1 MARAS
6 AVTSFLEGFNAG
18 WDTVGK
24 VGTAYGLKKLD
35 KEEER
40 LEAGLKA
47 DPETGKYSVFG
58 MDFDETPNQYQ
69 ISEAR
74 NMAQAKV
81 YDRYGDTDTASGLRS
96 NALASRT
103 SGQAYKTSQQAYD
116 QSEELFPGKLKN
128 QQLTNSN
135 LGLVG
140 QQTQQQIDQADKMN
154 PLILELQQLNIDGKG
169 ASNRAQ
175 EISNVLSEMTVAQR
189 ELTDPIAIQQ
199 AQATLNNTKGVGIG
213 QDLTN
218 QYKQETMQDRVDTVT
233 AQRRTAETGAELGEL
248 TLDANVA
255 RTIADSQYAVN
266 TLDPK
271 VRAVIAN
278 ADAAE
283 LDTMFAE
290 QTFDTRR
297 DSLSTSLDISKKNL
311 ERMENE
317 DPHRLQGLI
326 DSNIL
331 TALNIDAKTLD
342 NDKKALIDGINQSYY
357 DALVKGDFTG
367 VEQNLMPFA
376 AQVYNDTNV
385 ADDDNKAVQNED
397 GSFSIVGPDGK
408 VVGSASDILQT
419 LPMNEKRD
427 VIRQAQAYAVAS
439 ITGDYGAINELYK
452 TEAWLNYYQA
462 KSQKPALTKAQWAI
476 QRFNANPL
484 DRLAIAI
491 LGGDNAESIIAQQE
505 DPAYQLMNGGLNST
519 GGGSDNNGGGN
530 RPPSLTDNSGTSPPA
545 NGVTPVEQ
553 APQLNGGQQ
562 IVSAL
567 NDTAG
572 VFSARLSV
580 DEFAS
585 RMATEPKQA
594 RNSRYDEQ
602 LANRQNMTALLQDPV
617 AVDQAISEVTSQI
630 DQLAS
635 RPERAKGAA
644 GQRVKLERLLE
655 ELKSLRQGLGPSV
668 AP

>member
-35 KEEER
+35 TEEER

-58 MDFDETPNQYQ
+58 MNFDEAPDQYQ

-116 QSEELFPGKLKN
+116 QSAELFPGQLKN
-128 QQLTNSN
+128 QQLTNAN
-135 LGLVG
+135 LGLTG
-140 QQTQQQIDQADKMN
+140 QRTQQQLDQADIMN
-154 PLILELQQLNIDGKG
+154 PLIVELQKLNIDGKG

-175 EISNVLSEMTVAQR
+175 ELSNVLSEMTRSQR
-189 ELTDPIAIQQ
+189 EITDPIAVDQ
-199 AQATLNNTKGVGIG
+199 ARANLANAKGRGIG

-218 QYKQETMQDRVDTVT
+218 QFNQETMQARVDTVA
-233 AQRRTAETGAELGEL
+233 AQLRSAKNNAEFGEL
-248 TLDANVA
+248 TLGARVGEAVA
-255 RTIADSQYAVN
+255 ASQYAIN
-266 TLDPK
+266 TLDPR
-271 VRAVIAN
+271 VRAAIAK
-278 ADAAE
+278 ADITELEAAY
-283 LDTMFAE
+283 AE
-290 QTFDTRR
+290 KTFDTRR
-297 DSLSTSLDISKKNL
+297 DSLSTSLDISKQNL

-342 NDKKALIDGINQSYY
+342 NDKRAQIDGINQSYY

-408 VVGSASDILQT
+408 VIGSASDILQT

-491 LGGDNAESIIAQQE
+491 LGGDNAEIIIEQQL
-505 DPAYQLMNGGLNST
+505 DPAFQLENGGLKST
-519 GGGSDNNGGGN
+519 GGGN
-530 RPPSLTDNSGTSPPA
+530 RPPNLTDDSGTSP
-545 NGVTPVEQ
+545 PVEQ

-572 VFSARLSV
+572 IFSTRLSV
-580 DEFAS
+580 AEFAS
-585 RMATEPKQA
+585 RMATTPKQA
-594 RNSRYDEQ
+594 HNSRYEEQ

-630 DQLAS
+630 DQLESQPKKA
-635 RPERAKGAA
+635 RRVA

>member
-35 KEEER
+35 TEEER

-58 MDFDETPNQYQ
+58 MNFDEAPDQYQ

-116 QSEELFPGKLKN
+116 QSAELFPGQLKN
-128 QQLTNSN
+128 QQLTNAN
-135 LGLVG
+135 LGLTG
-140 QQTQQQIDQADKMN
+140 QRTQQQLDQADIMN
-154 PLILELQQLNIDGKG
+154 PLIVELQKLNIDGKG

-175 EISNVLSEMTVAQR
+175 ELSNVLSEMTRSQR
-189 ELTDPIAIQQ
+189 EITDPIAVDQ
-199 AQATLNNTKGVGIG
+199 ARANLANAKGRGIG

-218 QYKQETMQDRVDTVT
+218 QFNQETMQARVDTVA
-233 AQRRTAETGAELGEL
+233 AQLRSAKNNAEFGEL
-248 TLDANVA
+248 TLGARVGEAVA
-255 RTIADSQYAVN
+255 ASQYAIN
-266 TLDPK
+266 TLDPR
-271 VRAVIAN
+271 VRAAIAK
-278 ADAAE
+278 ADITELEAAY
-283 LDTMFAE
+283 AE
-290 QTFDTRR
+290 KTFDTRR
-297 DSLSTSLDISKKNL
+297 DSLSTSLDISKQNL

-342 NDKKALIDGINQSYY
+342 NDKRAQIDGINQSYY

-408 VVGSASDILQT
+408 VIGSASDILQT

-491 LGGDNAESIIAQQE
+491 LGGDNAEIIIEQQL
-505 DPAYQLMNGGLNST
+505 DPAFQLENGGLKST
-519 GGGSDNNGGGN
+519 GGGGDNNGGGN
-530 RPPSLTDNSGTSPPA
+530 RPPNLTDDSGTSP
-545 NGVTPVEQ
+545 PVEQ

-572 VFSARLSV
+572 IFSTRLSV
-580 DEFAS
+580 AEFAS
-585 RMATEPKQA
+585 RMATTPKQA
-594 RNSRYDEQ
+594 HNSRYEEQ

-630 DQLAS
+630 DQLESQPKKA
-635 RPERAKGAA
+635 RRVA

>member
-58 MDFDETPNQYQ
+58 MDFDDQPDQYQ

-103 SGQAYKTSQQAYD
+103 SGQAYKTSVQAYD
-116 QSEELFPGKLKN
+116 QSAELFPGQLKN

-135 LGLVG
+135 LGLTG
-140 QQTQQQIDQADKMN
+140 QRTQQQIDQAEIMN
-154 PLILELQQLNIDGKG
+154 PLIVELQQLNIDGKG

-175 EISNVLSEMTVAQR
+175 EISNTLSQMTVDQR
-189 ELTDPIAIQQ
+189 RITDPIAVDQ
-199 AQATLNNTKGVGIG
+199 ANANLATTQKTNTGL
-213 QDLTN
+213 DLGN
-218 QYKQETMQDRVDTVT
+218 QYKQETLQDRIDTVD
-233 AQRRTAETGAELGEL
+233 AQRRAAETGASLGEQ
-248 TLDANVA
+248 TLEATVAETVAN
-255 RTIADSQYAVN
+255 SQYAVN
-266 TLDPK
+266 TLDPR
-271 VRAVIAN
+271 VRATIAN

-283 LDTMFAE
+283 LNTMFAE

-342 NDKKALIDGINQSYY
+342 NDKKAQIDGINQSYY

-505 DPAYQLMNGGLNST
+505 DPAYQLSQNGGVGNGA
-519 GGGSDNNGGGN
+519 GGNGGGGN
-530 RPPSLTDNSGTSPPA
+530 RPPNPKGNSGNPPPE
-545 NGVTPVEQ
+545 NGAEPVAQ

-562 IVSAL
+562 IVSAI

-572 VFSARLSV
+572 IFSTRLSV
-580 DEFAS
+580 DEFAQ
-585 RMATEPKQA
+585 RMSTNPKQA
-594 RNSRYDEQ
+594 RNSRYEEQ

-617 AVDQAISEVTSQI
+617 AVDQAISEVTSQL
-630 DQLAS
+630 DQVAS
-635 RPERAKGAA
+635 RPKRARGVA